1 MKYLIIICILILNIE
16 AKNINI
22 VKNNKDAI
30 ITIIN
35 ETLGKNAQ
43 KEMVENISGKLI
55 LFFQSENKKTDM
67 INIEL
72 RNEIKRLL
80 KQLDGKST
88 IEEILAEERRKRK
101 SLQKEIAE
109 FKKSN
114 PKMSEVISQLNK
126 AFSNFRYKEYHDIID
141 NYTRDKNSAKLKYL
155 SAKEYFDRV
164 LYDQALKEIK
174 KSISLDEEKTDKY
187 IALYSQIL
195 YTIGEYDKAL
205 EYYQKSLKI
214 REKVYGKEHPKTAI
228 SYNNIG
234 LVYDSKGEYNKAL
247 EYYQKSLKIREKV
260 YGKEHPDTA
269 ESYNNIGSVY
279 NSKGEYDKALEYYQ
293 KSLKI
298 CEKVYGKE
306 HPSTATSYNNI
317 SILFYKMQKYQESY
331 DYMQKAI
338 NIWEKVLPSNHPN
351 LKNAKNGL
359 KVIKLKLK

>member
-214 REKVYGKEHPKTAI
+214 REKVYGKEHP
-228 SYNNIG
+228 
-234 LVYDSKGEYNKAL
+234 
-247 EYYQKSLKIREKV
+247 
-260 YGKEHPDTA
+260 DTA

-317 SILFYKMQKYQESY
+317 SILFYKMQKYQDSY

-338 NIWEKVLPSNHPN
+338 NILEKVLPSNHPN
-351 LKNAKNGL
+351 LKSAKNGL